1 MISRH
6 SLFKVS
12 NELFVALFVTQDG
25 WTPLYIAA
33 QNGHVA
39 VVKALIKLGGA
50 KVDIVDNV
58 RLLLNT
64 FFISFNFV

>member
-1 MISRH
+1 MRAVIAFLLLSE
-6 SLFKVS
+6 SFGF
-12 NELFVALFVTQDG
+12 FVRAQDG

-50 KVDIVDNV
+50 KVDIVDHV
-58 RLLLNT
+58 R
-64 FFISFNFV
+64 FFI